1 MLILA
6 YYRCYGISD
15 EAVQD
20 FDGRFGY
27 VCTGL
32 EIGACINRNTVDGQ
46 KSCMTLRTLNY
57 GNYGML
63 LIMGHAGFCP
73 STVGFR
79 AHVLYL

>member
-46 KSCMTLRTLNY
+46 NP
-57 GNYGML
+57 
-63 LIMGHAGFCP
+63 A
-73 STVGFR
+73 
-79 AHVLYL
+79 